1 MRPSHIVTNE
11 HPTSNAS
18 RWHRLVA
25 TAGVIAIALS
35 VLGCGD
41 NDSTDAG
48 NAAFVGNGGSLAIA
62 DCGYSVTTRLGAE
75 APRLSGDS
83 FGTDPTPR
91 FVHLGIV
98 GDPKTSIVAQWRT
111 ADETTRATAIR
122 FAEGADLPAA
132 ELTQTKPGI
141 EFGYRGAGS
150 DIVRMHQAH
159 LCGLKPGTAYSYQVG
174 AIDRTGTEH
183 FSPVYTFRTAPDV
196 TAQPD
201 GEVVFGFVGDCRG
214 GYDIWQQLTAQIKAR
229 MPDLILF
236 SGDAVTFGIA
246 QSEWDEF
253 LGRAEPLFARVPVI
267 ATNGN
272 HENNA
277 VNYYSQFALPGDQQN
292 FGLDYGYAHI
302 TVGNDTPEDGASI
315 AGAFR
320 DAIAADFEAS
330 KSARWKMFMH
340 HQPMFSAST
349 RHGSNETLQAA
360 WLPIVDQYGIDLVLN
375 GHEHNYELTKPLV
388 NGQPQPTS
396 DNATTFVIAGGA
408 GAELY
413 PNGTQAWTRYS
424 ESSYTAAMI
433 RVSKA
438 MLSLAPFHH
447 DGTPITDPLASFM
460 KLKP

>member
-1 MRPSHIVTNE
+1 MPPSHTATDERPPSTTPSLRQLIAAM
-11 HPTSNAS
+11 SM
-18 RWHRLVA
+18 VA
-25 TAGVIAIALS
+25 VGLS
-35 VLGCGD
+35 SSGCGD
-41 NDSTDAG
+41 SDPSDAG
-48 NAAFVGNGGSLAIA
+48 TGTFVGNGGSLAIA

-75 APRLSGDS
+75 APRLANDS
-83 FGTDPTPR
+83 FGSDPTPR
-91 FVHLGIV
+91 YVHLGLI

-111 ADETTRATAIR
+111 ADETTRATTIR
-122 FAEGADLPAA
+122 FAEGAELAA
-132 ELTQTKPGI
+132 ADLTQTRTGI

-150 DIVRMHQAH
+150 DIIRMHQAH

-174 AIDRTGTEH
+174 ATDRAGTEH
-183 FSPVYTFRTAPDV
+183 FSPVYTFRTAPDIA
-196 TAQPD
+196 AQPD

-214 GYDIWQQLTAQIKAR
+214 GYDIWQQVAAQIQAR

-246 QSEWDEF
+246 QSEWDDF
-253 LGRAEPLFARVPVI
+253 LQRAEPLFARVPVI
-267 ATNGN
+267 STNGN
-272 HENNA
+272 HESNA

-292 FGLDYGYAHI
+292 FGIDYGYAHI
-302 TVGNDTPEDGASI
+302 TVGNDTPEDHAYI

-320 DAIAADFEAS
+320 DAIAADFETS
-330 KSARWKMFMH
+330 KTARWKLFMH

-375 GHEHNYELTKPLV
+375 GHEHNYELTKPLF
-388 NGQPQPTS
+388 NGQPQATS
-396 DNATTFVIAGGA
+396 DNATTFVVAGGA

-413 PNGTQAWTRYS
+413 PNGNQAWTRYS
-424 ESSYTAAMI
+424 ESSYSAAMI

-438 MLSLAPFHH
+438 MLSLVPFHH
-447 DGTPITDPLASFM
+447 DGTPISDPLASFT